1 MVSTGDTAPTFTAT
15 YKGSDHETFDLTEHL
30 GDGPVVLAFF
40 PGAFTPPC
48 TNEMVALQEHIGRFE
63 DAGATVVGVS
73 ADSAFSLGAFAE
85 EYDLEFDL
93 VSDMDGDAIAAYDLT
108 MDIADLGLYGI
119 ANRAAF
125 VVDEDGTVTYAWVAD
140 DPTNEPDYDELVEA
154 AQSA

>member
-1 MVSTGDTAPTFTAT
+1 
-15 YKGSDHETFDLTEHL
+15 
-30 GDGPVVLAFF
+30 
-40 PGAFTPPC
+40 
-48 TNEMVALQEHIGRFE
+48 
-63 DAGATVVGVS
+63 
-73 ADSAFSLGAFAE
+73 
-85 EYDLEFDL
+85 
-93 VSDMDGDAIAAYDLT
+93 MDGDAIAAYDLT